1 MISIFKNKKAL
12 FLDRDGI
19 LNYLVNNRPP
29 WLVSEIKI
37 YSEAFEILKLAKESN
52 YLPIVI
58 TNQPDAGRG
67 KLSYKKLDIIHKR
80 IMKILSIDHSYVCSH
95 PYDGMCDCRKPLAGS
110 FYKAQFDNNIDFKNS
125 IMIGDREKDIIPAK
139 KVGCRTIKLSE
150 EKSSLADF
158 NVKDHYELINLIKNL
173 M

>member
-1 MISIFKNKKAL
+1 MINIYKNKKAL

-29 WLVSEIKI
+29 WLISEIKI
-37 YSEAFEILKLAKESN
+37 YSEAFEILKIAKESN
-52 YLPIVI
+52 YLPVVI

-67 KLSYKKLDIIHKR
+67 KLSYQKLNLIHER
-80 IMKILSIDHSYVCSH
+80 IMKTLSIDKSYVCSH

-110 FYKAQFDNNIDFKNS
+110 FYKAQIENNINFQNS

-139 KVGCRTIKLSE
+139 KIGCKTIKLSE
-150 EKSSLADF
+150 EKSFLADF
-158 NVKDHYELINLIKNL
+158 NVKNHNELINLMRNL
-173 M
+173 V